1 MLRTVFMGTPAF
13 ALPSLEAVA
22 ERTELVLVVTQPDR
36 PAGRGRKLQ
45 PPMIKVRAQE
55 LGIEVAQP
63 AASVTR
69 ELGARLDEL
78 RPDIIIVAAFGKFL
92 GRKVLGAPRLG
103 CINVH
108 ASLLPRHRGASPP
121 AWAILS
127 GDEATGVTIQQMV
140 LEMDA
145 GDVLARRST
154 PINPD
159 ETAGELTSRLSTL
172 GGELLAEVLAG
183 MTDDEITAERQDH
196 GAATFAPPL
205 KKADGAI
212 DWNKPA
218 QAIHDHVRA
227 MNPWPVAFTSCGK
240 GRLRVHWTRVV
251 AVEGAHGQP
260 GEVIRADKHGVH
272 VACGLGAV
280 EILEAQRDG
289 KAMASATELV
299 CGRLL
304 SPGECFGGM
313 AMETK

>member
-22 ERTELVLVVTQPDR
+22 KRTELALVVTQPDR

-45 PPMIKVRAQE
+45 PPLVKVRALE

-63 AASVTR
+63 TASVTR

-78 RPDIIIVAAFGKFL
+78 RPDVIVVTAFGKFL
-92 GRKVLGAPRLG
+92 GRKVLSAPRLG

-108 ASLLPRHRGASPP
+108 ASILPRHRGASPP
-121 AWAILS
+121 AWAILC
-127 GDEATGVTIQQMV
+127 GDATTGVTIQQMV

-145 GDVLARRST
+145 GDVLACCTT
-154 PINPD
+154 PIEPD
-159 ETAGELTSRLSTL
+159 ETAGELTLRLSTL
-172 GGELLAEVLAG
+172 GGDLLEEVLASLA
-183 MTDDEITAERQDH
+183 DDEVTPEPQDH

-205 KKADGAI
+205 KKADGAM
-212 DWNKPA
+212 DWGKSA
-218 QAIHDHVRA
+218 QAVHDHVRA

-240 GRLRVHWTRVV
+240 GRLRVHWTRVI
-251 AVEGAHGQP
+251 AIEGNQGQP

-272 VACGLGAV
+272 VACGQGTV

-304 SPGECFGGM
+304 SPGEFFGGL